1 MENGT
6 TKQKIEDLIYRR
18 WGEAQ
23 RNDSYLEWT
32 SLSTMLSILFMA
44 MSVKH
49 SGEDAVNNV
58 RTLADL
64 ALTRAA
70 ELLPA
75 EMDEARA

>member
-1 MENGT
+1 MEKNPVS
-6 TKQKIEDLIYRR
+6 QKIEDLIYRR

-44 MSVKH
+44 LSVKH
-49 SGEDAVNNV
+49 AGEDAVGNI

-64 ALTRAA
+64 SLTRAA
-70 ELLPA
+70 DLLPQEMEA
-75 EMDEARA
+75 EA